1 MNDEKEYMID
11 LIRKVSNK
19 SMNGEIDWTQPNPS
33 TFQWIHDTQNNPL
46 IVSIQ
51 RAITTNAAARL
62 MGLANMESIADYLF
76 QIQES
81 SPKRV
86 VVSLSSKERPQLTN
100 ALEELYASAER
111 GIDRRTNRVIE
122 RLLSP

>member
-111 GIDRRTNRVIE
+111 GIDRRINRVIE

>member
-111 GIDRRTNRVIE
+111 GIDRRTNRAIE